1 MMGLLDKC
9 HNYTDAEDVRSMG
22 LYPYFRPISSEQDA
36 EVVMDGKRVLML
48 GSNSYLGLTN
58 DPRVKEA
65 AIEAIRRFGTGCAGS
80 RFLNGTLD
88 IHIELEEKLAR
99 FVGKEAALLYSTGF
113 MVNQGVIST
122 LVGRGDYVFT
132 DRLDHASIVD
142 GARLAFGR
150 ALRFRHNDMDEL
162 EQRLSSCPREA
173 GKLIVVD
180 ACSVLDGDIARLPEI
195 VELAERYNAEVMVD
209 DAHAIGVL
217 GPNGEGTA
225 AHFGLTDRVALIMGT
240 FSKSLASIGGFVA
253 GDRVVIDY
261 LKHHSRA
268 LIFSASLPPAS
279 VAAVSC
285 ALDILISEPE
295 RRENLWRNT
304 HFMQSELRRLGFDVG
319 NTETPI
325 IPVVVGDMLTCFKM
339 CRMLQDEGVFV
350 NPVVPPA
357 VEPNRCLIRVSFM
370 ATHTIEELS
379 FAVKKFEY
387 VGKKLGVIK

>member
-150 ALRFRHNDMDEL
+150 ALRFRHNDMN
-162 EQRLSSCPREA
+162 RGSP
-173 GKLIVVD
+173 
-180 ACSVLDGDIARLPEI
+180 P
-195 VELAERYNAEVMVD
+195 
-209 DAHAIGVL
+209 AHA
-217 GPNGEGTA
+217 
-225 AHFGLTDRVALIMGT
+225 
-240 FSKSLASIGGFVA
+240 
-253 GDRVVIDY
+253 
-261 LKHHSRA
+261 
-268 LIFSASLPPAS
+268 
-279 VAAVSC
+279 
-285 ALDILISEPE
+285 
-295 RRENLWRNT
+295 
-304 HFMQSELRRLGFDVG
+304 
-319 NTETPI
+319 
-325 IPVVVGDMLTCFKM
+325 
-339 CRMLQDEGVFV
+339 
-350 NPVVPPA
+350 
-357 VEPNRCLIRVSFM
+357 
-370 ATHTIEELS
+370 
-379 FAVKKFEY
+379 
-387 VGKKLGVIK
+387 KLGN

>member
-1 MMGLLDKC
+1 MGLLDKC

-180 ACSVLDGDIARLPEI
+180 GVFSMDGDIARLPEI

>member
-1 MMGLLDKC
+1 M
-9 HNYTDAEDVRSMG
+9 
-22 LYPYFRPISSEQDA
+22 
-36 EVVMDGKRVLML
+36 
-48 GSNSYLGLTN
+48 
-58 DPRVKEA
+58 
-65 AIEAIRRFGTGCAGS
+65 
-80 RFLNGTLD
+80 
-88 IHIELEEKLAR
+88 
-99 FVGKEAALLYSTGF
+99 
-113 MVNQGVIST
+113 
-122 LVGRGDYVFT
+122 
-132 DRLDHASIVD
+132 
-142 GARLAFGR
+142 
-150 ALRFRHNDMDEL
+150 
-162 EQRLSSCPREA
+162 
-173 GKLIVVD
+173 
-180 ACSVLDGDIARLPEI
+180 DGDIARLPEI

>member
-180 ACSVLDGDIARLPEI
+180 GVFSMDGDIARLPEI